1 MEGST
6 ILPQVLLLLQKG
18 EDRWWRRIRFG
29 NSIRNRMDVW
39 LDYILQD
46 EVDDKNQKL
55 SQLEGDEYS
64 LTAVKTNC
72 SISLHLL

>member
-29 NSIRNRMDVW
+29 NFIRNRMDVW
-39 LDYILQD
+39 LDDILQD

-72 SISLHLL
+72 SISFHLL